1 MHVHS
6 TPSEIGARAEAAIA
20 RALIMDGKQVYIP
33 LFSAHARADLV
44 FEDVSGLHR
53 VQCKTS
59 RVIGDVV
66 WFRVCSNTNNE
77 PKDYRGQIDFFG
89 VFSPELDEVYLVPVA
104 DVPLRA
110 AHLRVAPPRNGQRKG
125 IRWAADYRIGSE
137 ERAAYDPRARAGTSG
152 SGVATSRV
160 RCCSWR
166 PQRGPAAGRARG
178 ARSLH
183 CSDIPMRRRS

>member
-1 MHVHS
+1 MNVHS

-44 FEDVSGLHR
+44 FEDVGGLHR

-77 PKDYRGQIDFFG
+77 PRDYRGQIDFFG
-89 VFSPELDEVYLVPVA
+89 VFSPELDEVYWCPLLTFLCVPRTCGWRRPA
-104 DVPLRA
+104 TASARA
-110 AHLRVAPPRNGQRKG
+110 SAGLSTTASARRNAQRTTLGSRRGHPAAAPPR
-125 IRWAADYRIGSE
+125 S
-137 ERAAYDPRARAGTSG
+137 P
-152 SGVATSRV
+152 
-160 RCCSWR
+160 WR
-166 PQRGPAAGRARG
+166 PGRRPGAGRALATLLGHPDATAVVR
-178 ARSLH
+178 
-183 CSDIPMRRRS
+183 